1 MITGPSERLSTG
13 PRSAWLS
20 NGRCRDRAN
29 DRLLGGK
36 GADELFARV
45 GFGREK
51 DVVSGGAS
59 ALDMAWVDRGM
70 DTVNRDVEVRR

>member
-1 MITGPSERLSTG
+1 MLAAGTG
-13 PRSAWLS
+13 
-20 NGRCRDRAN
+20 N

-36 GADELFARV
+36 AADTLFARV

-51 DVVSGGAS
+51 DVVSGGAGAS
-59 ALDMAWVDRGM
+59 DMAWVDRGV